1 MPYATTQDLVDAYGE
16 AEMVRLTTEAG
27 TDLGAVVA
35 ARAEAK
41 LAEVS
46 GLMDS
51 YLRKQVPVPVVPGTP
66 VLRSCCL
73 ALARYALMF
82 TGGVEP
88 TEQAR
93 LARKEWI
100 EWLQR
105 VADGSIVLDG
115 AGSGPGGPAA
125 QAIGARTRD
134 RAPAYA
140 AGGRLPW

>member
-1 MPYATTQDLVDAYGE
+1 MAYATTQDLVDAYGE

-27 TDLGAVVA
+27 TDLGPVVA

-41 LAEVS
+41 LAEAS

-51 YLRKQVPVPVVPGTP
+51 YLRKQVAVPVVPSTP

-73 ALARYALMF
+73 ALARYSLMF
-82 TGGVEP
+82 TGGTEP

-100 EWLQR
+100 EWLQM
-105 VADGSIVLDG
+105 VAEGKIALYVPIAG
-115 AGSGPGGPAA
+115 AG
-125 QAIGARTRD
+125 QTTGARIRD
-134 RAPAYA
+134 RLRIFD
-140 AGGRLPW
+140 AGSRLSW